1 MLAETSRSIAGKGR
15 TNFARAFEMNFKGRE
30 FPVGNA
36 NADPV
41 HKNSQ
46 PQEKQPLKCEVT
58 CEPKKRRALEGVQ
71 SVEAALEVVCEPID
85 SNGPDPGP
93 GDADACWYNLPSDW
107 LDKVNPDYAK
117 KMDSGK
123 DNADDGDSCTS
134 DAQCGVVGN
143 YCAKDTCHDGSAG
156 DQCDQDSD
164 CERMGN
170 YCQRDKDNI
179 FADGACQRGLE
190 GDRCQDGDHCVS
202 CGECKKLT
210 GIDLE
215 GKKACTLKGH
225 KPPGQSCPWYWPT
238 CWFNLMKELPVLSAM
253 PDVMYDIV
261 AA

>member
-1 MLAETSRSIAGKGR
+1 MIKFIGATYG
-15 TNFARAFEMNFKGRE
+15 T
-30 FPVGNA
+30 
-36 NADPV
+36 
-41 HKNSQ
+41 
-46 PQEKQPLKCEVT
+46 
-58 CEPKKRRALEGVQ
+58 RRLLV
-71 SVEAALEVVCEPID
+71 LTPT
-85 SNGPDPGP
+85 
-93 GDADACWYNLPSDW
+93 
-107 LDKVNPDYAK
+107 DYAK

-225 KPPGQSCPWYWPT
+225 KPPGSTVDDIRTFHT
-238 CWFNLMKELPVLSAM
+238 CGV
-253 PDVMYDIV
+253 DIL
-261 AA
+261 